1 MYPLRYVSS
10 FSFLFGIC
18 RFPDIIKKAPDRP
31 QRGRCCRG
39 GWDSH
44 LPSGSKQD
52 CVIST
57 TSCPTASREP
67 KEQRSESPN
76 TDISVH
82 RTPVSSLGPG
92 SCCLVWAYSVSDLF
106 HNACRLSQPSIRTSL
121 LPTAPHL
128 LYQRYYFWLQC
139 ADWVFT
145 WQGYQHNFFMLKPQ
159 NTWGKRVFR
168 KSIFQL

>member
-1 MYPLRYVSS
+1 MEHPTLVQNWELELFTLSMCFLSLHSLPHFFLSHRIQLHSSPRVPVTSCTCISSTSLAPHAQGGCMYPLRYVSS

-52 CVIST
+52 SVIST

-82 RTPVSSLGPG
+82 RTPVSTLGPG
-92 SCCLVWAYSVSDLF
+92 ELLF
-106 HNACRLSQPSIRTSL
+106 
-121 LPTAPHL
+121 
-128 LYQRYYFWLQC
+128 
-139 ADWVFT
+139 
-145 WQGYQHNFFMLKPQ
+145 G
-159 NTWGKRVFR
+159 WG
-168 KSIFQL
+168 L